1 MKSVFLVAAVS
12 ITLAITLAEAQIDD
26 YPICQSDSMTND
38 SGLSDYDQTRQILA
52 QQMLDRAIEAFA
64 LDPTTAMA
72 QIQDTANPLYHD
84 GELYV
89 FMLDINGTIVAHGI
103 TPDLV
108 GVNTYSLIDIQGT
121 NIGDILNESRSPYGK
136 WAEYWWPNPATE
148 TNDPEIKITWTK
160 TYGNYQFAVGM
171 YPGTTSMVKL
181 DDVDG
186 QTKRIIY
193 QMVDNAIDAFVADK
207 DSAIAAIQDP
217 TNSLY
222 HDGELYVF
230 VHSHA
235 GKIVAHGA
243 TPELVGGDSYS
254 LTDTQGTNLGE
265 LILDNR
271 SSYGKWYEYWWP
283 NPATETDE
291 EERKVAWVKSH
302 AGHIFGV
309 GTHPDAGLVQRVAL
323 SMEDKERQEVAWQ
336 MATNAAE
343 AFEADPTSAI
353 NAIQDPDNNLY
364 HDKELYVTVLDSD
377 AVIVAHGVS
386 PNLVGT
392 DLFALNDTR
401 GTNFGGLFIENHSP
415 YDKWVEYWWPNP
427 TTISDEGELK
437 VVIMVDRGEHT
448 FTVGTYPKMEG
459 TCMIDTDESE
469 KRRIAKA
476 MVEKAIAAYS
486 KDPVSANKAIADTTN
501 PLYHDGEL
509 YVFVVHMNGTMVAH
523 GVTPG
528 LGDGSI
534 YDLVDVQGTNI
545 GDLLMEHPSP
555 YGQWLE
561 YWWPNP
567 ATETDE
573 AERKISWA
581 KSSSG
586 YVFVVGLYP

>member
-1 MKSVFLVAAVS
+1 MKSIFLVAILS

-72 QIQDTANPLYHD
+72 EIQDTANPLYHD

-89 FMLDINGTIVAHGI
+89 FMLDINGTIVAHGV

-108 GVNTYSLIDIQGT
+108 GVSTYSLIDTQGT
-121 NIGDILNESRSPYGK
+121 NIGDVLNESRSPYGK

-148 TNDPEIKITWTK
+148 TDDPEIKITWTK

-243 TPELVGGDSYS
+243 TPELVGVDSYS
-254 LTDTQGTNLGE
+254 LIDTQGTNLGE

-271 SSYGKWYEYWWP
+271 SSYGKWHEYWWP

-309 GTHPDAGLVQRVAL
+309 GTYPDAGIVQRVAL

-336 MATNAAE
+336 MAANAAE
-343 AFEADPTSAI
+343 AFGVDPTSAI
-353 NAIQDPDNNLY
+353 SSIQDPDNDLY
-364 HDKELYVTVLDSD
+364 HDEELFVTVLDSD
-377 AVIVAHGVS
+377 AVIVAHGIT
-386 PNLVGT
+386 PDLVGA
-392 DLFALNDTR
+392 DAFELIDTR
-401 GTNFGGLFIENHSP
+401 GTNLGDLLIENRSP
-415 YDKWVEYWWPNP
+415 YDKWAEYWWPNP
-427 TTISDEGELK
+427 VTISDEGELK
-437 VVIMVDRGEHT
+437 TAIIVDRGGYS

-476 MVEKAIAAYS
+476 MVEKAITAYS
-486 KDPVSANKAIADTTN
+486 KDPVSASKAIADTTN

-509 YVFVVHMNGTMVAH
+509 YVAVLHLNGTMAAH
-523 GVTPG
+523 GVTPDLVG
-528 LGDGSI
+528 VNN

-545 GDLLMEHPSP
+545 GDLFLEHPSP

-573 AERKISWA
+573 AERKIGWA
-581 KSSSG
+581 KASSG
-586 YVFVVGLYP
+586 YVFVVGFYP

>member
-1 MKSVFLVAAVS
+1 MAMVS
-12 ITLAITLAEAQIDD
+12 ITLVITLAEAQVDD
-26 YPICQSDSMTND
+26 YPICQSDSMTDD
-38 SGLSDYDQTRQILA
+38 SGLSDYDQTRQISA

-64 LDPTTAMA
+64 LDPTTAME

-89 FMLDINGTIVAHGI
+89 FILDINGTMVAHGA

-108 GVNTYSLIDIQGT
+108 GVNTYSLIDTQGT
-121 NIGDILNESRSPYGK
+121 NIGDVLNESRSPYGK
-136 WAEYWWPNPATE
+136 WAEYWWPNPATK
-148 TNDPEIKITWTK
+148 TNDPEIKMTWTK
-160 TYGNYQFAVGM
+160 TYGNYQFGVGM
-171 YPGTTSMVKL
+171 YPGTASMVKI

-235 GKIVAHGA
+235 GKMVAHGDK
-243 TPELVGGDSYS
+243 PELVGADSYS
-254 LTDTQGTNLGE
+254 FTDTQGTNLGE
-265 LILDNR
+265 LVLDNR
-271 SSYGKWYEYWWP
+271 SVYGKWYEYWWP

-309 GTHPDAGLVQRVAL
+309 GTYPDAGLVQRVAL
-323 SMEDKERQEVAWQ
+323 SMEDKERQEAAWQ

-353 NAIQDPDNNLY
+353 SAIQDPDNNLY
-364 HDKELYVTVLDSD
+364 HDDELYVTVMDSD
-377 AVIVAHGVS
+377 SIIIAHGIR
-386 PNLVGT
+386 PDLVGVSI
-392 DLFALNDTR
+392 FEINDTR
-401 GTNFGGLFIENHSP
+401 GTNLGDLSNEKLSP
-415 YDKWVEYWWPNP
+415 YDRWAEYWWPNP
-427 TTISDEGELK
+427 TTSGDEGELK
-437 VVIMVDRGEHT
+437 TAIVVDRGRYT
-448 FTVGTYPKMEG
+448 FMVGAYPKMEG

-469 KRRIAKA
+469 KQRIAKA

-486 KDPVSANKAIADTTN
+486 KDPVSTNKAIADTTN

-523 GVTPG
+523 GVTPDLVG
-528 LGDGSI
+528 GSV
-534 YDLVDVQGTNI
+534 YDIVDVQGTNM
-545 GDLLMEHPSP
+545 GDLLLERPSP